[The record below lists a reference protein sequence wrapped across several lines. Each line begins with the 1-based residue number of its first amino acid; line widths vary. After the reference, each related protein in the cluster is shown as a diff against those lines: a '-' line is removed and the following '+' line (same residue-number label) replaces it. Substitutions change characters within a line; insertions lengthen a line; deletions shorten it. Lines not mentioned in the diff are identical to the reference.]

1 MAASYPIHQ
10 EVLELIPWYANGTL
24 AEQEMDRVSEHVA
37 NCAACARV
45 VAQEV
50 AMARRVRAQPIGLEK
65 LLEQE
70 PQAFAKLQSSLPS
83 SSKQTKRWYQSGAV
97 AAAVVAVA
105 VMSFFVGRAS
115 LEPTYE
121 LMTNNVSYDGYV
133 IQLIFHPQ
141 TSERDVRHLLAD
153 GGVDLL
159 GSPSPKGVYR
169 IGLPPNVDARA
180 YATRLLEHPAVRWA
194 EVELP

>member
-1 MAASYPIHQ
+1 MAGSDQIHQ
-10 EVLELIPWYANGTL
+10 EVLELIPSYANGTL
-24 AEQEMDRVSEHVA
+24 DEQELDRVSEHVA

-50 AMARRVRAQPIGLEK
+50 ALARRVRAQPIGLEK

-70 PQAFAKLQSSLPS
+70 PQAFAKLQNSLPS
-83 SSKQTKRWYQSGAV
+83 SSEQTKRWYQPAV
-97 AAAVVAVA
+97 AATVVAVA

-133 IQLIFHPQ
+133 VQLIFHPR
-141 TSERDVRHLLAD
+141 TSEQDIRHLLAD

-180 YATRLLEHPAVRWA
+180 YATRLVEHPAVRWA